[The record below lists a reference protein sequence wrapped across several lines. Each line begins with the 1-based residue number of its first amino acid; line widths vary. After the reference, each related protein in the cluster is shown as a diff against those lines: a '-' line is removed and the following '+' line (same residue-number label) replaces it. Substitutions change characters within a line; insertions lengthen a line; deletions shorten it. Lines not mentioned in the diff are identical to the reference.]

1 MKLVAS
7 QFRVAAVFEG
17 GGRHTN
23 CTPVIAELDRRAAE
37 EAALKFICA
46 RASLSGSEMNEDL
59 RVAPGTAVRQSRPS
73 REMVI
78 GACWPPIRRL
88 SQA

>member
-23 CTPVIAELDRRAAE
+23 YTPVIAELDRRAAE
-37 EAALKFICA
+37 EAAHKFICA
-46 RASLSGSEMNEDL
+46 RASLSGSEMNED
-59 RVAPGTAVRQSRPS
+59 RGSRPARPS
-73 REMVI
+73 GNHAR
-78 GACWPPIRRL
+78 AAKW
-88 SQA
+88 